1 MSLKYEYGLPNS
13 LEGKTFADASKQ
25 IEKRFKNRNS
35 VVDIRTKKELM
46 SRLKDMQESK
56 REQTKTVNQ
65 QNQFGGGG
73 YSGDT
78 LDEENTSAYGMDTN
92 TYLPYEGGLG
102 LRKNWFS
109 GTFGKEGIV
118 PNWLNKNEGQNKGD
132 ILSGLGLAASVL
144 GPMIANR
151 QAMKSMYK
159 PEMLKTNLMN
169 EQQITPE
176 YVNRQQLLRNAAEQS
191 ATQRYLASQ
200 MGGDWA
206 QRSAMLSNIAANKLN
221 TTGNLM
227 LQSDLADIEEK
238 KRVQGLKTNIQQ
250 FNIQQQDRVN
260 EINQQNLANY
270 YNQLAAYKQAT
281 GANIGAIGQSLFNL
295 IQAKRYG
302 REMQKASTLKAG

>member
-1 MSLKYEYGLPNS
+1 
-13 LEGKTFADASKQ
+13 
-25 IEKRFKNRNS
+25 
-35 VVDIRTKKELM
+35 
-46 SRLKDMQESK
+46 
-56 REQTKTVNQ
+56 
-65 QNQFGGGG
+65 
-73 YSGDT
+73 
-78 LDEENTSAYGMDTN
+78 
-92 TYLPYEGGLG
+92 
-102 LRKNWFS
+102 
-109 GTFGKEGIV
+109 
-118 PNWLNKNEGQNKGD
+118 
-132 ILSGLGLAASVL
+132 
-144 GPMIANR
+144 MIANR